1 MPTPKPPRSLSPT
14 EALMPE
20 NQLCFALYSASLAM
34 SKAYKPLLE
43 PLNLTYLQYLVM
55 LALWSGGPS
64 NLAQVAKRLM
74 LDSPS
79 LTPVLKRLE
88 AAGYVQRTRDPEDD
102 RRIVLTVT
110 AAGQRLKAEVK
121 GIQAGIATAS
131 SCTLEE
137 ALGLMDRLKTLRTQL
152 VAGQDEV

>member
-1 MPTPKPPRSLSPT
+1 MPKQAKPRGPEDL

-55 LALWSGGPS
+55 LALWSGGTS
-64 NLAQVAKRLM
+64 NLSQIAKRLA
-74 LDSPS
+74 LDSPT

-88 AAGYVQRTRDPEDD
+88 AAGYVQRTRDPADD
-102 RRIVLTVT
+102 RKIVLALTD
-110 AAGQRLKAEVK
+110 AGVQLKAQVK
-121 GIQAGIATAS
+121 TIQAGIASAS

-137 ALGLMDRLKTLRTQL
+137 AQDLTGKLRELRAQL
-152 VAGQDEV
+152 ALDQEAA